1 MLWLRSSYTCEVMWR
16 AEGSNH
22 EILDL
27 TVLKVC
33 SKIIGTDSCFCNKS
47 LRLHRFPEF
56 LRQLVDIVTYVIV
69 IDNKIWKKN
78 GKGRKNEEE
87 NLGLEEPLTLAPKK
101 IYQHVSKF
109 KICQVHILSDLSISY
124 FSISSP

>member
-1 MLWLRSSYTCEVMWR
+1 MHGDSYIFDFRKQIAQITL
-16 AEGSNH
+16 
-22 EILDL
+22 I
-27 TVLKVC
+27 TKVC
-33 SKIIGTDSCFCNKS
+33 SKIVGTDSCFCDKS
-47 LRLHRFPEF
+47 LGLHQFPEF

-87 NLGLEEPLTLAPKK
+87 NLGLGEPLTLAPKK

-109 KICQVHILSDLSISY
+109 KICQVHILSDLSILY
-124 FSISSP
+124 FSISGP

>member
-1 MLWLRSSYTCEVMWR
+1 MPFADSCNFFT
-16 AEGSNH
+16 
-22 EILDL
+22 
-27 TVLKVC
+27 KVC
-33 SKIIGTDSCFCNKS
+33 SKIVGTDSCFCNKS

-87 NLGLEEPLTLAPKK
+87 NLGLGEPLTLAPKK

-109 KICQVHILSDLSISY
+109 KICQVHILSDLSILY
-124 FSISSP
+124 FSISGP